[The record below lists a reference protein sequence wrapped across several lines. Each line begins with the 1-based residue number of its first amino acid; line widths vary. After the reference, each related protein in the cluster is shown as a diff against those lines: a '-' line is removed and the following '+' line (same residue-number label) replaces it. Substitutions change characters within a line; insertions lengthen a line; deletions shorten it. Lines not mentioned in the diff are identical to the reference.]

1 MDLLHNFAN
10 NNISNPQYNQNHPLP
25 QFTFKYIIYT
35 DEIKKGDLFKKCE
48 NNNLYYIKVNI
59 NNNADSSLKLSE
71 LYISLEDIEL
81 DEFEYDK
88 KLNKLISICEVCKF
102 NTQYNY

>member
-1 MDLLHNFAN
+1 MNLLDNYAN
-10 NNISNPQYNQNHPLP
+10 NKNLISKSQYKKYPE
-25 QFTFKYIIYT
+25 FTFKYIIYT

-48 NNNLYYIKVNI
+48 NNNLYYIKVDI
-59 NNNADSSLKLSE
+59 NNNVDYSLKLSE

-88 KLNKLISICEVCKF
+88 KLNKLIAICEVCKF
-102 NTQYNY
+102 DTQYNY

>member
-1 MDLLHNFAN
+1 MNLLDNYAN
-10 NNISNPQYNQNHPLP
+10 NKNLISKTQYKKYPE
-25 QFTFKYIIYT
+25 FTFKYIIYT

-48 NNNLYYIKVNI
+48 NNNLYYIKVDI
-59 NNNADSSLKLSE
+59 NNNVDYSLKLSE

-102 NTQYNY
+102 DTQYNY

>member
-1 MDLLHNFAN
+1 MNLLDNYAN
-10 NNISNPQYNQNHPLP
+10 NKNLISKSQYKKYPE
-25 QFTFKYIIYT
+25 FTFKYIIYT

-48 NNNLYYIKVNI
+48 NNNLYYIKVDI
-59 NNNADSSLKLSE
+59 NNNVDYSLKLSE

-102 NTQYNY
+102 DTQYNY

>member
-1 MDLLHNFAN
+1 MELLDNYAN
-10 NNISNPQYNQNHPLP
+10 NNNLISNSQYNEYP
-25 QFTFKYIIYT
+25 QFTFKYVIYT
-35 DEIKKGDLFKKCE
+35 DEIKKGDFFRKCE
-48 NNNLYYIKVNI
+48 YNNLYYIKVNI

-88 KLNKLISICEVCKF
+88 KLNKLIAICEVSKF
-102 NTQYNY
+102 DTQYNY

>member
-1 MDLLHNFAN
+1 MNLLDNYAN
-10 NNISNPQYNQNHPLP
+10 NKNLISKSQYKKYPE
-25 QFTFKYIIYT
+25 FTFKYIIYT

-48 NNNLYYIKVNI
+48 NNNLYYIKVDR
-59 NNNADSSLKLSE
+59 NNNVDYSLKLSE

-102 NTQYNY
+102 DTQYNY

>member
-1 MDLLHNFAN
+1 MNLLDNYAN
-10 NNISNPQYNQNHPLP
+10 NKNLISKSQYNKYPE
-25 QFTFKYIIYT
+25 FTFKYIIYT

-48 NNNLYYIKVNI
+48 NNNLYYIKVDI
-59 NNNADSSLKLSE
+59 NNNVDYSLKLSE

-102 NTQYNY
+102 DTQYNY

>member
-1 MDLLHNFAN
+1 MNLLDNYAN
-10 NNISNPQYNQNHPLP
+10 NKNLISKSQYKKYPE
-25 QFTFKYIIYT
+25 FTFEYIIYT

-48 NNNLYYIKVNI
+48 NNNLYYIKVDI
-59 NNNADSSLKLSE
+59 NNNVDYSLKLSE

-102 NTQYNY
+102 DTQYNY

>member
-1 MDLLHNFAN
+1 MNLLDNYAN
-10 NNISNPQYNQNHPLP
+10 NKNLISKSQYKKYPE
-25 QFTFKYIIYT
+25 FTFKYIIYT

-48 NNNLYYIKVNI
+48 NNNLYYIKVDI
-59 NNNADSSLKLSE
+59 NNNVDYSLKLSE

-88 KLNKLISICEVCKF
+88 KLNKLVSICEVCKF
-102 NTQYNY
+102 DTQYNY